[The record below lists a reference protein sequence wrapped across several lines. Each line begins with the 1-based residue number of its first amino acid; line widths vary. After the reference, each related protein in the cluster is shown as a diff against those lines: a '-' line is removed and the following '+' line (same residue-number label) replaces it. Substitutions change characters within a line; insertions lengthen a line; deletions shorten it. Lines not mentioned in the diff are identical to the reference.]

1 MYRWIIFLHVLG
13 AFAFVMAHGASA
25 NVAFKLRRETSR
37 ERIAALLDLSTA
49 YFSRMYL
56 ALFVIA
62 LTGIGLGFSGNWWGQ
77 GWIWLVLVLLFA
89 KFFSIS
95 GMAAR
100 SFTQVRKVAGLPY
113 FEGMK
118 SQPAIPPASP
128 EEITVR
134 AAAINPIPTAVVG
147 FGGLALI
154 VWLMMFKPF

>member
-56 ALFVIA
+56 ALFVIL

-77 GWIWLVLVLLFA
+77 GWIWLVLALLFA
-89 KFFSIS
+89 KFFSMSVI
-95 GMAAR
+95 AAR
-100 SFTQVRKVAGLPY
+100 PFTQVRKVAGLPY
-113 FEGMK
+113 FEGMR
-118 SQPAIPPASP
+118 SQPAVPPASP
-128 EEITVR
+128 EEITVS

>member
-1 MYRWIIFLHVLG
+1 MYRWIVFLHVLG

-56 ALFVIA
+56 ALLVIA
-62 LTGIGLGFSGNWWGQ
+62 LTGIGLGFLGNWWGQ
-77 GWIWLVLVLLFA
+77 GWIWLVLVLLFS
-89 KFFSIS
+89 KLFSMS
-95 GMAAR
+95 VMGAR
-100 SFTQVRKVAGLPY
+100 SFTQLRKVAGLPY

-118 SQPAIPPASP
+118 SQPAVPPASP
-128 EEITVR
+128 EEIAAR

-147 FGGLALI
+147 FGGLALV